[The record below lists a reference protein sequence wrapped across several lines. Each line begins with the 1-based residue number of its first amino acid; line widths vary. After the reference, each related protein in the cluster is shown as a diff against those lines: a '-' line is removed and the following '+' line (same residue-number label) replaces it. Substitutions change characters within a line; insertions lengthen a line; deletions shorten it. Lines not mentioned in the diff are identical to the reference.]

1 MKFSIPVSIYFPDAD
16 WEIEVWCNV
25 VNYYP
30 GDPGKYYGPP
40 ENCYPAESPEI
51 EYFLSW
57 KDNGKYSV
65 FLNDWILNDRIDNY
79 IQEDVFKY
87 LEEMSDD

>member
-1 MKFSIPVSIYFPDAD
+1 MKFSIPVSIYFSECDR
-16 WEIEVWCNV
+16 EIEVWCNV
-25 VNYYP
+25 THYYP

-40 ENCYPAESPEI
+40 ENCYPAEDPEI

-57 KDNGKYSV
+57 NDNEKYSV
-65 FLNDWILNDRIDNY
+65 FLNEWILNDRIDKY

-87 LEEMSDD
+87 LEGMRDD

>member
-1 MKFSIPVSIYFPDAD
+1 MKFSIPVNIYFSECDR
-16 WEIEVWCNV
+16 EIEVWCNV
-25 VNYYP
+25 TNYYP
-30 GDPGKYYGPP
+30 GDPGKYSGPP

-65 FLNDWILNDRIDNY
+65 FLNEWLWNDSIDH
-79 IQEDVFKY
+79 DVREYVFNY
-87 LEEMSDD
+87 LEGIQND